1 MSAKAGFLMPLRS
14 VLNGG
19 NKPDSVKLKT
29 AAQKKELE
37 TTFHSVGCKKRQFH
51 YPLCPCLRIAI
62 NPFPNPIVATRAQ
75 WPEIIDRH
83 SQVRA
88 LLERDDVVNDIRQRD
103 SAHPLTLHA
112 EHRPQAVT
120 QTARPLLSQAGFRL
134 TVAHERPSRMASRHC
149 YSNRRT
155 QAPSTADC
163 PPRCLART
171 LTMTSSLWSG
181 RPACARNPGA
191 AP

>member
-14 VLNGG
+14 VLNG
-19 NKPDSVKLKT
+19 PDSVKLKT

-112 EHRPQAVT
+112 ERRLRQYHVPQIHPCSGAVK
-120 QTARPLLSQAGFRL
+120 SVGFRAAL
-134 TVAHERPSRMASRHC
+134 VILPVCHPIPPQGLRM
-149 YSNRRT
+149 
-155 QAPSTADC
+155 
-163 PPRCLART
+163 L
-171 LTMTSSLWSG
+171 
-181 RPACARNPGA
+181 
-191 AP
+191 